1 VEKGGSAGAGQQEA
15 GGDGA
20 RGGDGKGS
28 SETGQRLKKYQIG
41 GGQWRGGS
49 RRRGRGLRSSRGEPQ
64 EEREDG
70 VELKQGELVG
80 KSCEWIGTTTEASRT
95 IHFVVVSSSGAD
107 ENGGRKEV
115 DDKATPRQRQPLPTA
130 ATSAR
135 WGLGFGGRRGEQ
147 TLHVEEEDR
156 GVASGRTGG
165 GGARSRDA
173 GNAREMVKAPEGSWG
188 AEERNGDNFNGS
200 LVKPLEKRGSE
211 GPLITDLTDNFDA
224 GIKGRD

>member
-1 VEKGGSAGAGQQEA
+1 MRLTAHSRQPYADHRRIRRETKQPCQISHPTRTLASAALLSCQDWICWVPPHPRQRRRVLTVEKGGSAGAGQQEA

-41 GGQWRGGS
+41 GGQWRGGN

-80 KSCEWIGTTTEASRT
+80 KSREWIGTTTEASRT

-115 DDKATPRQRQPLPTA
+115 DDRATPRRRQPLPTA

-135 WGLGFGGRRGEQ
+135 
-147 TLHVEEEDR
+147 
-156 GVASGRTGG
+156 
-165 GGARSRDA
+165 
-173 GNAREMVKAPEGSWG
+173 
-188 AEERNGDNFNGS
+188 
-200 LVKPLEKRGSE
+200 
-211 GPLITDLTDNFDA
+211 
-224 GIKGRD
+224 